1 MTDQLG
7 LRERKKLRTAEHI
20 ANTAL
25 ALFLERGFADV
36 SVADVADAAEVSKK
50 TVFNYFPAKEDLV
63 LFPIRDHKS
72 EPARVVR
79 TRQPGESP
87 VAALRRHFLT
97 GLEERDPIT
106 GLADYDEFLAFQGM
120 VMSTPSLK
128 LRLLEQWTD
137 SEVVLAEALAEALGE
152 PADAIVPSA
161 LASLIISVQ
170 RTLIVR
176 NVERMLVGA
185 DPAAV
190 HAQCAAEA
198 ERAFGLLEKSLA

>member
-20 ANTAL
+20 ASTAL
-25 ALFLERGFADV
+25 ALFLESGFDQV
-36 SVADVADAAEVSKK
+36 SVADVAVAAEVSKK

-63 LFPIRDHKS
+63 LFPIRDHKG

-87 VAALRRHFLT
+87 VAALRRHFLA
-97 GLEERDPIT
+97 GLETRDPIT
-106 GLADYDEFLAFQGM
+106 GLADYDEFLAYQGM

-137 SEVVLAEALAEALGE
+137 SEAVLAEALAEALGE
-152 PADAIVPSA
+152 PAHTIVPSA
-161 LASLIISVQ
+161 LASQIISVQ

-176 NVERMLVGA
+176 NVQRMLAG
-185 DPAAV
+185 DTPTAV
-190 HAQCAAEA
+190 HPQCAAEA
-198 ERAFGLLEKSLA
+198 ERAFGLLEKTLR

>member
-1 MTDQLG
+1 MTEQLG
-7 LRERKKLRTAEHI
+7 LRERKKLRTTEHI

-25 ALFLERGFADV
+25 ELFLQRGFDQV
-36 SVADVADAAEVSKK
+36 SVADVATAAEVSKK

-63 LFPIRDHKS
+63 LFPIRDHKG

-79 TRQPGESP
+79 TRQADESP
-87 VAALRRHFLT
+87 VTALRRHFLT
-97 GLEERDPIT
+97 GLQERDPIT
-106 GLADYDEFLAFQGM
+106 GLADYEEFLAFQGM

-137 SEVVLAEALAEALGE
+137 SEAVLAEALAETLGK
-152 PADAIVPSA
+152 PPTAIVPNA
-161 LASLIISVQ
+161 LASQIISVQ

-176 NVERMLVGA
+176 NVERMLSGD

-190 HAQCAAEA
+190 HDQCAAEA
-198 ERAFGLLEKSLA
+198 EAAFDLLEKSLR